1 MSFPQDKRN
10 AESEEQIRAE
20 EHVERYS
27 GRSVVIAFILLAIFL
42 YLIRIIL
49 LPFAVAG
56 VVAYILS
63 PLVNLLTVRTRLPR
77 TAVAAALFLA
87 VLGLAILLAVLI
99 FPALVSEATRLTTD
113 LKGSVTNTIKGALGG
128 DSIQIFGMRLNAAE
142 LGAQAEATAR
152 DWLGQMKNI
161 VYMATWSFS
170 VAFGAFLTLV
180 IFFYFMVNGPSIAEG
195 LLDLA
200 PPKQRP
206 FVRLI
211 WSRVDPVLKRYFI
224 GVGIVVL
231 YASCAAYIG
240 LHFFLNL
247 QHAVLLAL
255 LTGVLE
261 IIPVVGPLLSA
272 VIAGLIAIQSAT
284 SVWNI
289 VEYIIYASALRLSID
304 QLFGPVVLGRAAR
317 IPAVLVIFCFLAGG
331 ILYGILGVVL
341 AIPVALTI
349 RIVLNVVYD
358 EPNDREAV

>member
-1 MSFPQDKRN
+1 MSHPQDEGS
-10 AESEEQIRAE
+10 AETEEQIRAQ
-20 EHVERYS
+20 EHVERFS

-56 VVAYILS
+56 IVAYILS
-63 PLVNLLTVRTRLPR
+63 PLVNLLTDRTRLPR
-77 TAVAAALFLA
+77 TTVDVTLFLA
-87 VLGLAILLAVLI
+87 VLGIAILLAILI
-99 FPALVSEATRLTTD
+99 FPSLLSEATRLATD
-113 LKGSVTNTIKGALGG
+113 LKGSVTNTVKGALGG
-128 DSIQIFGMRLNAAE
+128 EGTQIFGKRLDAAE

-152 DWLGQMKNI
+152 NYLGDMKNVI
-161 VYMATWSFS
+161 SIATWSFS
-170 VAFGAFLTLV
+170 VAFGVFLTLV
-180 IFFYFMVNGPSIAEG
+180 IFFYFMVNGPNIAEG
-195 LLDLA
+195 LFDLA

-224 GVGIVVL
+224 GVGVVVL
-231 YASCAAYIG
+231 YASGAAYVG

-255 LTGVLE
+255 LTGILE

-272 VIAGLIAIQSAT
+272 VIAGLIAMQSAT

-289 VEYIIYASALRLSID
+289 VEYVIYASALRLSID
-304 QLFGPVVLGRAAR
+304 QLFGPVVLGKAAR

-331 ILYGILGVVL
+331 ILYGIVGVVL

-349 RIVLNVVYD
+349 RTVLSVVYN
-358 EPNDREAV
+358 EPSERGVV